1 MKLHKTSF
9 ALAAAALCAS
19 APLGSQTASITM
31 EAETMTRSSYA
42 LEGSLIKLTASSGSA
57 TQTFNGASGTYNIQ
71 VRVLLENDGQSSL
84 ELYKGSTRLYTYKYP
99 LGNAIASFTVNNVA
113 LASGDSIRLV
123 GRVGG
128 GAWAR
133 VDKIVFTPVAT
144 ATPTTGTST
153 PTSTSYTGTPYTGTP
168 VALPKAFAAAN
179 FDKGGAGVAYRDL
192 TSGNSGGRYRTSED
206 VDIVTSS
213 DSSAN
218 GYAVNYIQS
227 GEWLN
232 YTVNVPADGK
242 YDLAIRASSNQSTPA
257 AFHIE
262 VDGVNVTGPISVPK
276 TSTWGTFQWVGKQGV
291 NLTQGRRVL
300 KVVADTQYFN
310 MAAVSV
316 LASATTS
323 VLASATTSAPAAAA
337 SALTATSGTTPL
349 IVGDGVGSVPPK
361 SQSVPVPSPAG
372 GVCGNPSGGYEGFGR
387 NTTGGAGQ
395 SVYRVTSLADSGAG
409 TLRDALSQG
418 NRCVVFDVAGTINL
432 SSELRVKGNTTVDGF
447 TAPSPGIT
455 VRMRTVGID
464 NATNVIVRGLRVRDT
479 LDSGVANQ
487 DGIRIYNSSNVVVSH
502 CSFSRFEDGG
512 VDVTQ
517 NSNNVTLQW
526 NIFGNGNP
534 AHNFLM
540 LVSYAAKRVSVHHN
554 LFIDGTDR
562 QPAINQ
568 QYVTPSSET
577 TADVR
582 NNVMWNIAGDGTTV
596 RYSGRANVINNYY
609 DGGSGEKAV
618 QVNNGGFGY
627 VSGNMSRQGLQ
638 LNDNGNQS
646 SPFPAVAPATSDA
659 VTAAHQVRANAGA
672 RGPRFGLDA
681 IDQAYVNRV
690 SVQ

>member
-1 MKLHKTSF
+1 MKLHKTPF
-9 ALAAAALCAS
+9 ALAAAALCVS

-57 TQTFNGASGTYNIQ
+57 TKTFNGASGTYNIQ
-71 VRVLLENDGQSSL
+71 VRVLLENDGQSTL
-84 ELYKGSTRLYTYKYP
+84 ELYKGSTKLHTYQYP
-99 LGNAIASFTVNNVA
+99 LGNTIASFTVNNVA
-113 LASGDSIRLV
+113 LTSGESIRLV

-133 VDKIVFTPVAT
+133 VDKVVFTPVAT
-144 ATPTTGTST
+144 ATPTSGTST
-153 PTSTSYTGTPYTGTP
+153 PTTTSYTGTPYTGTP

-192 TSGNSGGRYRTSED
+192 TSGNAGNVYRTSED
-206 VDIVTSS
+206 VDLVSS
-213 DSSAN
+213 TDSSAN
-218 GYAVNYIQS
+218 GYAVNNIQS

-232 YTVNVPADGK
+232 YTVNVPANGK
-242 YDLAIRASSNQSTPA
+242 YDLAIRAASNQTTPA

-276 TSTWGTFQWVGKQGV
+276 TSSWGTFQWVGKQGV
-291 NLTQGRRVL
+291 SLTAGRRVL

-323 VLASATTSAPAAAA
+323 APAP
-337 SALTATSGTTPL
+337 STGTGGSTPP
-349 IVGDGVGSVPPK
+349 IVGDGVGSVP
-361 SQSVPVPSPAG
+361 SPAPLP
-372 GVCGNPSGGYEGFGR
+372 VSGNCALPSGGYEGFGR
-387 NTTGGAGQ
+387 STTGGAGQ

-418 NRCVVFDVAGTINL
+418 SRCVVFDVAGTINL
-432 SSELRVKGNTTVDGF
+432 SSELRVKSNTTIDGF
-447 TAPSPGIT
+447 TAPTPGIT
-455 VRMRTVGID
+455 LRRRTLGID
-464 NATNVIVRGLRVRDT
+464 SVSNVIVRGLRVRDT
-479 LDSGVANQ
+479 LDSGVSDQ
-487 DGIRIYNSSNVVVSH
+487 DGIRIYNSANVVVSH

-540 LVSYAAKRVSVHHN
+540 LISYAAKRVSVHHN

-609 DGGSGEKAV
+609 DGSSGEKAV

-646 SPFPAVAPATSDA
+646 APFSTVAPTTTDA
-659 VTAAHQVRANAGA
+659 LTAALQVKANAGA
-672 RGPRFGLDA
+672 RGPRFALDA
-681 IDQAYVNRV
+681 IDQAYVNRI